1 MPFGNNYGSQEG
13 SKDGVVRNA
22 VEGVVDVSHEDD
34 VAGTFYK
41 GNELVMGR
49 FFSNYSLTSS

>member
-1 MPFGNNYGSQEG
+1 MPFGNNYGSQER

-22 VEGVVDVSHEDD
+22 VEGVADVSHEDD
-34 VAGTFYK
+34 VARIFYK

-49 FFSNYSLTSS
+49 FLSNCSLTSF